1 MPKPA
6 VPFLKLVL
14 DRERLCERLLKCYFV
29 NLLFSEKRQR
39 LIMKIILQRIYIR
52 GEITE
57 GRLTIDG
64 CCLCDTL
71 ENSGSCLPAGSYPLS
86 IIPCKLYARQMLCVT
101 QPPTDLS
108 RPKKGQATDQT
119 KRPAN
124 GSAKGTA
131 TDQAVEPTKG
141 TATDQA
147 VEPAKRPTKASVA
160 ACTSCCRLDFVGA
173 NTRLPRFCPQI
184 KAGNGIH
191 NRWDGSIL
199 VGSLTDPNDPTRNCH
214 GCLLHP
220 QAAFDNLFDRI
231 RMSVNRGHEIEL
243 IIRD

>member
-1 MPKPA
+1 
-6 VPFLKLVL
+6 
-14 DRERLCERLLKCYFV
+14 
-29 NLLFSEKRQR
+29 
-39 LIMKIILQRIYIR
+39 MKIILQRIYIR

-71 ENSGSCLPAGSYPLS
+71 ENSGSCLPVGSYPLS
-86 IIPCKLYARQMLCVT
+86 IIPCKLYARQMICVT
-101 QPPTDLS
+101 QPPTDQS
-108 RPKKGQATDQT
+108 RPKKGPATDQA

-124 GSAKGTA
+124 VPAKGTA
-131 TDQAVEPTKG
+131 ADQAVEL
-141 TATDQA
+141 
-147 VEPAKRPTKASVA
+147 AKRPTKASVA

>member
-1 MPKPA
+1 
-6 VPFLKLVL
+6 
-14 DRERLCERLLKCYFV
+14 
-29 NLLFSEKRQR
+29 
-39 LIMKIILQRIYIR
+39 MKIILQRIYIR

-108 RPKKGQATDQT
+108 RPKKGPATDQA

-124 GSAKGTA
+124 GPAKGTA
-131 TDQAVEPTKG
+131 MAQAM
-141 TATDQA
+141 
-147 VEPAKRPTKASVA
+147 EPAKRPKKASVA

>member
-1 MPKPA
+1 MTRPD
-6 VPFLKLVL
+6 VPFNKLVL
-14 DRERLCERLLKCYFV
+14 NREQLCERLLKCYFV

-64 CCLCDTL
+64 CFLCNTL
-71 ENSGSCLPAGSYPLS
+71 ENSGSCLPVGSYPLS
-86 IIPCKLYARQMLCVT
+86 IIPRKPYARQMLCVT

-108 RPKKGQATDQT
+108 RPKKGPATDQA

-124 GSAKGTA
+124 GPAKG
-131 TDQAVEPTKG
+131 PKK
-141 TATDQA
+141 DQA

>member
-1 MPKPA
+1 
-6 VPFLKLVL
+6 
-14 DRERLCERLLKCYFV
+14 
-29 NLLFSEKRQR
+29 
-39 LIMKIILQRIYIR
+39 MKIILQRIYIR

-64 CCLCDTL
+64 CFLCNTP

-108 RPKKGQATDQT
+108 RPKKGPATDQA

-124 GSAKGTA
+124 GPAKGTA
-131 TDQAVEPTKG
+131 MAQAM
-141 TATDQA
+141 
-147 VEPAKRPTKASVA
+147 EPAKRPKKASVA

>member
-1 MPKPA
+1 
-6 VPFLKLVL
+6 
-14 DRERLCERLLKCYFV
+14 
-29 NLLFSEKRQR
+29 
-39 LIMKIILQRIYIR
+39 MKIILQRIYVR

-108 RPKKGQATDQT
+108 RPKKGPATDQA

-124 GSAKGTA
+124 GPAKGTA
-131 TDQAVEPTKG
+131 MAQAM
-141 TATDQA
+141 
-147 VEPAKRPTKASVA
+147 EPAKRPKKASVA

>member
-1 MPKPA
+1 
-6 VPFLKLVL
+6 
-14 DRERLCERLLKCYFV
+14 
-29 NLLFSEKRQR
+29 
-39 LIMKIILQRIYIR
+39 MKIILQRIYIR

-101 QPPTDLS
+101 QPPTDQS
-108 RPKKGQATDQT
+108 RPKKG
-119 KRPAN
+119 P
-124 GSAKGTA
+124 
-131 TDQAVEPTKG
+131 
-141 TATDQA
+141 ATDQA

-160 ACTSCCRLDFVGA
+160 ACTSCCRLDFVGT

>member
-1 MPKPA
+1 MTRPD
-6 VPFLKLVL
+6 VPFNKLVL
-14 DRERLCERLLKCYFV
+14 NREQLGERFLKCYFV

-101 QPPTDLS
+101 QPLTDQS
-108 RPKKGQATDQT
+108 RPKKGPATDQA

-124 GSAKGTA
+124 VPAKGTA
-131 TDQAVEPTKG
+131 A
-141 TATDQA
+141 DQA
-147 VEPAKRPTKASVA
+147 VEPAKRPKKASVA

-173 NTRLPRFCPQI
+173 NTCLPRFCPQI

>member
-1 MPKPA
+1 
-6 VPFLKLVL
+6 
-14 DRERLCERLLKCYFV
+14 
-29 NLLFSEKRQR
+29 
-39 LIMKIILQRIYIR
+39 MKIILQRIYIR

-71 ENSGSCLPAGSYPLS
+71 ANSGSCLPAGSYPLS

-108 RPKKGQATDQT
+108 RPKKGQATDQA

-124 GSAKGTA
+124 GPAKGTA
-131 TDQAVEPTKG
+131 ADQAVKPAKGPTK
-141 TATDQA
+141 DQA
-147 VEPAKRPTKASVA
+147 VEPAKRPTKASAA

-220 QAAFDNLFDRI
+220 QAAFDSLFDRI

>member
-1 MPKPA
+1 MTKPD
-6 VPFLKLVL
+6 VPFNKLVL

-64 CCLCDTL
+64 CYLCDTL
-71 ENSGSCLPAGSYPLS
+71 ENSSSCLPAGSYPLS

-108 RPKKGQATDQT
+108 RPKKGPATDQA

-124 GSAKGTA
+124 GPAKGTA
-131 TDQAVEPTKG
+131 MAQAM
-141 TATDQA
+141 
-147 VEPAKRPTKASVA
+147 EPAKRPTKASVA
-160 ACTSCCRLDFVGA
+160 ACTNCCRLDFVGA

>member
-1 MPKPA
+1 
-6 VPFLKLVL
+6 
-14 DRERLCERLLKCYFV
+14 
-29 NLLFSEKRQR
+29 
-39 LIMKIILQRIYIR
+39 MKIILQRIYIR

-71 ENSGSCLPAGSYPLS
+71 ENSGSCLPASSYPLS

-108 RPKKGQATDQT
+108 RPKKGPATDQT
-119 KRPAN
+119 VEP
-124 GSAKGTA
+124 AKGPKK
-131 TDQAVEPTKG
+131 DQAVET
-141 TATDQA
+141 
-147 VEPAKRPTKASVA
+147 AKRPKKGVTKASAA

>member
-1 MPKPA
+1 
-6 VPFLKLVL
+6 
-14 DRERLCERLLKCYFV
+14 
-29 NLLFSEKRQR
+29 
-39 LIMKIILQRIYIR
+39 MKIILQRIYIR

-108 RPKKGQATDQT
+108 R
-119 KRPAN
+119 
-124 GSAKGTA
+124 S
-131 TDQAVEPTKG
+131 
-141 TATDQA
+141 
-147 VEPAKRPTKASVA
+147 

-173 NTRLPRFCPQI
+173 NTCLPRFCPQI

>member
-1 MPKPA
+1 
-6 VPFLKLVL
+6 
-14 DRERLCERLLKCYFV
+14 
-29 NLLFSEKRQR
+29 
-39 LIMKIILQRIYIR
+39 MKIILQRIYIR

-101 QPPTDLS
+101 QLPTDLS
-108 RPKKGQATDQT
+108 RPKKGQATDQA

-124 GSAKGTA
+124 VPAKGTA
-131 TDQAVEPTKG
+131 A
-141 TATDQA
+141 DQA

-160 ACTSCCRLDFVGA
+160 ACTNCCRLDFVGA

>member
-1 MPKPA
+1 MTRPD
-6 VPFLKLVL
+6 VPFNKLVL
-14 DRERLCERLLKCYFV
+14 NRERLCERLLKCYFV

-108 RPKKGQATDQT
+108 RPKKGPATDQA

-124 GSAKGTA
+124 GPAKGPA
-131 TDQAVEPTKG
+131 KDQTVET
-141 TATDQA
+141 
-147 VEPAKRPTKASVA
+147 AKRPKKGVTKASVA
-160 ACTSCCRLDFVGA
+160 ACTNCCRLDFVGA

>member
-1 MPKPA
+1 
-6 VPFLKLVL
+6 
-14 DRERLCERLLKCYFV
+14 
-29 NLLFSEKRQR
+29 
-39 LIMKIILQRIYIR
+39 MKIILQRIYIR

-101 QPPTDLS
+101 QPPTDQA
-108 RPKKGQATDQT
+108 RPKKGPATDQA

-124 GSAKGTA
+124 GPAKG
-131 TDQAVEPTKG
+131 PTK
-141 TATDQA
+141 DQA

>member
-1 MPKPA
+1 MTRPT
-6 VPFLKLVL
+6 VPFNKLVL
-14 DRERLCERLLKCYFV
+14 NREQLGERFLKCYFV

-71 ENSGSCLPAGSYPLS
+71 ENSGSCLPASSYPLS

-108 RPKKGQATDQT
+108 RPKKGPATDQT
-119 KRPAN
+119 VEP
-124 GSAKGTA
+124 AKGPKK
-131 TDQAVEPTKG
+131 DQAVET
-141 TATDQA
+141 
-147 VEPAKRPTKASVA
+147 AKRPKKGVTKASAA

>member
-1 MPKPA
+1 MTRPD
-6 VPFLKLVL
+6 VPFNKLVL
-14 DRERLCERLLKCYFV
+14 NREQLGERFLKCYFV

-108 RPKKGQATDQT
+108 RPKKGPATDQAI
-119 KRPAN
+119 RPAN
-124 GSAKGTA
+124 GSA
-131 TDQAVEPTKG
+131 KG

>member
-1 MPKPA
+1 MTRPA
-6 VPFLKLVL
+6 DPFNKLVL
-14 DRERLCERLLKCYFV
+14 NREQLCERLLKCYFV

-108 RPKKGQATDQT
+108 RPKKGPATDQA

-124 GSAKGTA
+124 GPAKGTA
-131 TDQAVEPTKG
+131 MAQAM
-141 TATDQA
+141 
-147 VEPAKRPTKASVA
+147 EPAKRPKKASVA

>member
-1 MPKPA
+1 
-6 VPFLKLVL
+6 
-14 DRERLCERLLKCYFV
+14 
-29 NLLFSEKRQR
+29 
-39 LIMKIILQRIYIR
+39 MKIILQRIYIR

-108 RPKKGQATDQT
+108 RPKKGPATDQA

-124 GSAKGTA
+124 GPAKG
-131 TDQAVEPTKG
+131 PKK
-141 TATDQA
+141 DQA
-147 VEPAKRPTKASVA
+147 VEPAKRPKKASVA
-160 ACTSCCRLDFVGA
+160 ACTSCCRLDFAGA
-173 NTRLPRFCPQI
+173 NTPLPRFCPQI

>member
-1 MPKPA
+1 
-6 VPFLKLVL
+6 
-14 DRERLCERLLKCYFV
+14 
-29 NLLFSEKRQR
+29 
-39 LIMKIILQRIYIR
+39 MKIILQRIYIR

-64 CCLCDTL
+64 WCLCDTL
-71 ENSGSCLPAGSYPLS
+71 ENSGSCLPAGSYSLS
-86 IIPCKLYARQMLCVT
+86 IIPCKLYARQMICVT

-124 GSAKGTA
+124 GSAKGPA
-131 TDQAVEPTKG
+131 TDQT
-141 TATDQA
+141 

-160 ACTSCCRLDFVGA
+160 ACTNCCRLDFVGA

-199 VGSLTDPNDPTRNCH
+199 VGSLTDPNVS
-214 GCLLHP
+214 
-220 QAAFDNLFDRI
+220 I
-231 RMSVNRGHEIEL
+231 R
-243 IIRD
+243 

>member
-1 MPKPA
+1 
-6 VPFLKLVL
+6 
-14 DRERLCERLLKCYFV
+14 
-29 NLLFSEKRQR
+29 
-39 LIMKIILQRIYIR
+39 MKIILQRIYIR

-101 QPPTDLS
+101 QPLTDLS
-108 RPKKGQATDQT
+108 RPKKGPATDQA

-124 GSAKGTA
+124 GSAKGP
-131 TDQAVEPTKG
+131 V
-141 TATDQA
+141 TDQA
-147 VEPAKRPTKASVA
+147 VEPAKRPKKASVA

>member
-1 MPKPA
+1 
-6 VPFLKLVL
+6 
-14 DRERLCERLLKCYFV
+14 
-29 NLLFSEKRQR
+29 
-39 LIMKIILQRIYIR
+39 MKIILQRIYIR

-64 CCLCDTL
+64 CFLCNTL
-71 ENSGSCLPAGSYPLS
+71 ENSGSCLPVGSYPLS
-86 IIPCKLYARQMLCVT
+86 IIPCKLYARQMICVT

-108 RPKKGQATDQT
+108 RPKKGPATDQA

-124 GSAKGTA
+124 GPAKGTA
-131 TDQAVEPTKG
+131 MAQAM
-141 TATDQA
+141 
-147 VEPAKRPTKASVA
+147 EPAKRPKKASVA

>member
-1 MPKPA
+1 MRKPD

-101 QPPTDLS
+101 QPLTDLS
-108 RPKKGQATDQT
+108 RPKKGPATDQA

-124 GSAKGTA
+124 GPAKGTA
-131 TDQAVEPTKG
+131 A
-141 TATDQA
+141 DQA

>member
-1 MPKPA
+1 M
-6 VPFLKLVL
+6 
-14 DRERLCERLLKCYFV
+14 
-29 NLLFSEKRQR
+29 Q
-39 LIMKIILQRIYIR
+39 IILQRIYIR
-52 GEITE
+52 GEITD
-57 GRLTIDG
+57 GRITIDG
-64 CCLCDTL
+64 CYLCDTL

-86 IIPCKLYARQMLCVT
+86 IISCKLYARQMLCVT

-108 RPKKGQATDQT
+108 RPKKGPATNQA
-119 KRPAN
+119 KRPAH
-124 GSAKGTA
+124 GPAKG
-131 TDQAVEPTKG
+131 PTK
-141 TATDQA
+141 DQA
-147 VEPAKRPTKASVA
+147 VEPAKRPTKASVT

>member
-1 MPKPA
+1 
-6 VPFLKLVL
+6 
-14 DRERLCERLLKCYFV
+14 
-29 NLLFSEKRQR
+29 
-39 LIMKIILQRIYIR
+39 MKIILQRIYIR

-86 IIPCKLYARQMLCVT
+86 IIPSKLYARQMLCVT
-101 QPPTDLS
+101 QPLTDLS
-108 RPKKGQATDQT
+108 RPKKGPATDQA

-124 GSAKGTA
+124 GPAKGPA
-131 TDQAVEPTKG
+131 TDQTVEPTKG
-141 TATDQA
+141 
-147 VEPAKRPTKASVA
+147 PTKASVA

-243 IIRD
+243 VIRD

>member
-86 IIPCKLYARQMLCVT
+86 IIPCKLYARQMICVT

-108 RPKKGQATDQT
+108 R
-119 KRPAN
+119 
-124 GSAKGTA
+124 S
-131 TDQAVEPTKG
+131 
-141 TATDQA
+141 
-147 VEPAKRPTKASVA
+147 
-160 ACTSCCRLDFVGA
+160 ACTNCCRLDFVGA

>member
-1 MPKPA
+1 
-6 VPFLKLVL
+6 
-14 DRERLCERLLKCYFV
+14 
-29 NLLFSEKRQR
+29 
-39 LIMKIILQRIYIR
+39 MKIILQRIYIR

-108 RPKKGQATDQT
+108 RPKKGPATDQA

-124 GSAKGTA
+124 GPAKG
-131 TDQAVEPTKG
+131 PKK
-141 TATDQA
+141 DQA
-147 VEPAKRPTKASVA
+147 VEPAKRPKKASVA

>member
-1 MPKPA
+1 MTRPDI
-6 VPFLKLVL
+6 PFNKLVL
-14 DRERLCERLLKCYFV
+14 NREPLCERLLKCYFV

-108 RPKKGQATDQT
+108 RPKKGPATDQA

-124 GSAKGTA
+124 GPAKGPA
-131 TDQAVEPTKG
+131 TDQAVEPAKGPTK
-141 TATDQA
+141 DQA

>member
-1 MPKPA
+1 
-6 VPFLKLVL
+6 
-14 DRERLCERLLKCYFV
+14 
-29 NLLFSEKRQR
+29 
-39 LIMKIILQRIYIR
+39 MKIILQRIYIR

-108 RPKKGQATDQT
+108 RPKKGPATDQA

-124 GSAKGTA
+124 GPAKGPA
-131 TDQAVEPTKG
+131 TDQTVEPTKG
-141 TATDQA
+141 
-147 VEPAKRPTKASVA
+147 PTKASVA

-243 IIRD
+243 IIRA

>member
-1 MPKPA
+1 MTRLD
-6 VPFLKLVL
+6 VPFNKLVL
-14 DRERLCERLLKCYFV
+14 NREQLCERLLKCYFV

-39 LIMKIILQRIYIR
+39 LIMKIILQRIYVR

-108 RPKKGQATDQT
+108 RPKKGPATDQA

-124 GSAKGTA
+124 GPAKGTA
-131 TDQAVEPTKG
+131 MAQAM
-141 TATDQA
+141 
-147 VEPAKRPTKASVA
+147 EPAKRPKKASVA

>member
-6 VPFLKLVL
+6 VPFFKLVL

-101 QPPTDLS
+101 QPLTDLS
-108 RPKKGQATDQT
+108 RPKKGPATDQA

-124 GSAKGTA
+124 G
-131 TDQAVEPTKG
+131 PTKG
-141 TATDQA
+141 TATDQT
-147 VEPAKRPTKASVA
+147 VEPTKGPKKGVTKASVA

-243 IIRD
+243 VIRD

>member
-1 MPKPA
+1 
-6 VPFLKLVL
+6 
-14 DRERLCERLLKCYFV
+14 
-29 NLLFSEKRQR
+29 
-39 LIMKIILQRIYIR
+39 MKIILQRIYIR

-101 QPPTDLS
+101 QPPTDQS
-108 RPKKGQATDQT
+108 RPKKGPATDQA

-124 GSAKGTA
+124 GPAKG
-131 TDQAVEPTKG
+131 
-141 TATDQA
+141 
-147 VEPAKRPTKASVA
+147 PTKASVA

-191 NRWDGSIL
+191 NRLDGSIL